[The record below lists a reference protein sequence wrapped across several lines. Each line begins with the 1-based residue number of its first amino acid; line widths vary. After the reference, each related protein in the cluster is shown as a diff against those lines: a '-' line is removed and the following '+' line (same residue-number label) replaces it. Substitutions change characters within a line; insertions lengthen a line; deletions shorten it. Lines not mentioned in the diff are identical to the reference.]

1 VSTIL
6 KPTITTAG
14 LQAIFNADS
23 NGLQAKITQIG
34 LGDQAYD
41 PNQNRTALSSE
52 KNRINIASGRLVTPT
67 QIHMSVIDD
76 SNKTFWVR
84 EVGFYL
90 SDGTL
95 FAVYSEAGKA
105 LAFKSPEV
113 DLLLAFDLALTGV
126 PAGSVNII
134 DQGIDLN
141 ILIAPE
147 LAKMATAQISNMYRY
162 IKQKL
167 TLLKAG
173 IH

>member
-1 VSTIL
+1 MSTIL
-6 KPTITTAG
+6 KPTITTKG

-23 NGLQAKITQIG
+23 NGLQAQITAIG
-34 LGDQAYD
+34 LGDQAYE
-41 PNQNRTALSSE
+41 PNQNRTALGAE
-52 KNRINIASGRLVTPT
+52 KNRINIASGKLVSPT

-90 SDGTL
+90 ADGTL
-95 FAVYSEAGKA
+95 FAVYSEPDKA

-134 DQGIDLN
+134 DQGVDLN

-147 LAKMATAQISNMYRY
+147 LAKMATAQISNMYRF
-162 IKQKL
+162 IKQKFAL
-167 TLLKAG
+167 IKAG
-173 IH
+173 IY